1 MTVCRLR
8 KTRIHIYIYTRSGC
22 RFGEIKK
29 RVEGEDSLVKIG
41 HSNEIVFRENYEISL
56 FLPIIER
63 KENIYECIFFRCSRF
78 LTREIVRPQDEVI
91 IETFAIHSFGWHK
104 PGTLS

>member
-1 MTVCRLR
+1 MPIRR
-8 KTRIHIYIYTRSGC
+8 NK
-22 RFGEIKK
+22 E
-29 RVEGEDSLVKIG
+29 EGGRRGLVG
-41 HSNEIVFRENYEISL
+41 QDSNEIVFRENYEISL